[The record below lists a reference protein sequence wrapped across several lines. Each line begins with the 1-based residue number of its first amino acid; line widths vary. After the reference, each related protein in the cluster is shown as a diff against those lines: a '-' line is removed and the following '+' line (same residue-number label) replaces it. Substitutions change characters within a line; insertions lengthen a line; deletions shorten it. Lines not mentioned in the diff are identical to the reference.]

1 MKVRRRK
8 LVVKVTDN
16 LVSDSVGSLEAFD
29 ICFTSVPWKL
39 EKIPCI
45 ILLKKKTTNVDS
57 LLYVD
62 IYRDLEYV
70 GDSI

>member
-29 ICFTSVPWKL
+29 ICFTSVP
-39 EKIPCI
+39 
-45 ILLKKKTTNVDS
+45 
-57 LLYVD
+57 
-62 IYRDLEYV
+62 
-70 GDSI
+70 